1 MKKAFLIFFV
11 LVAAIGACFAATGDR
26 LILITTIAPTK
37 PEFTIGS
44 GTAVGS
50 NVDSNDN
57 RVTVS
62 SPVDGNVE
70 VAMVV
75 KQSNDAR
82 YKGTFSISVTAT
94 ALSNTDTTTYPSQA
108 TSAPTVSTLLS
119 QVTNGTDFA
128 VTTSESANV
137 VTLAMDYKT
146 GSKVAKCDVA
156 TWKFVWAQ
164 APSLA
169 QGTYEGTVTL
179 SYAAP

>member
-11 LVAAIGACFAATGDR
+11 LVAAVGACFATTDDY
-26 LILITTIAPTK
+26 LKLTTTILGEK
-37 PEFTIGS
+37 PEFTMEGNTVL
-44 GTAVGS
+44 GTQTGAQVKVG
-50 NVDSNDN
+50 
-57 RVTVS
+57 

-82 YKGTFSISVTAT
+82 YKGTFNISVTAT
-94 ALSNTDTTTYPSQA
+94 ALSNTDTTTYPGQA

-128 VTTSESANV
+128 VTTSENANV

-179 SYAAP
+179 SYTAP

>member
-11 LVAAIGACFAATGDR
+11 LIAAVGVCFAATGDY
-26 LILITTIAPTK
+26 LKLTTTIFGKK
-37 PEFTIGS
+37 PEFTMEGNTVP
-44 GTAVGS
+44 GAQTGALVNVG
-50 NVDSNDN
+50 
-57 RVTVS
+57 

-94 ALSNTDTTTYPSQA
+94 ALSNTDTTTYSGQA

-179 SYAAP
+179 SYTAP